1 MTELWYLIS
10 HMWIGTLFYGIYL
23 VLFCICI
30 YILLH
35 RPRDTGNTVLL
46 VTAIALFTLSTIQT
60 IFNIILGAADVD
72 DIDIPYNQILL
83 ADSMIYVA
91 NNIIADGLVIWRCY
105 IIWNRNIYIVALP
118 IILLVVTS
126 IFGWD
131 ILLPLPPFFELSL
144 ATNVLVTSLTGAL
157 SSHPEYVV
165 QAALN
170 ELLRQPGEF
179 GGSVARHAPTSR
191 QTPRSEVWLAYRSFN
206 LLLMQCRIES
216 GVIYSASVLVY
227 LILGVIPSALVM
239 QDPIVE
245 MLAQVVGIVPTLI
258 IVRVSLG
265 MSVKSIEGTVAA
277 AEALSNDTRPPKK
290 RHILRIGRPIP
301 MEEDMGNYDCEK
313 AAPDPSYHYAK
324 GSEAGSY
331 SYGIGKPQG
340 LATGSG
346 HVVYSVEKS
355 SS

>member
-72 DIDIPYNQILL
+72 DIEIPYNQILL

-144 ATNVLVTSLTGAL
+144 ATNVLVTSLTAGRIWWICR
-157 SSHPEYVV
+157 
-165 QAALN
+165 QARTHLKTDTQK
-170 ELLRQPGEF
+170 R
-179 GGSVARHAPTSR
+179 SVASI
-191 QTPRSEVWLAYRSFN
+191 SII
-206 LLLMQCRIES
+206 IES

-227 LILGVIPSALVM
+227 LILGAIPSALVM

-258 IVRVSLG
+258 IVRVSIG
-265 MSVKSIEGTVAA
+265 MSVQSIEGTVAA

-301 MEEDMGNYDCEK
+301 MEEDMRNYDCEK